1 MVFVWKMNLV
11 ILVTG
16 GGKLVVRSR
25 DEYHPA

>member
-1 MVFVWKMNLV
+1 MNLV

-16 GGKLVVRSR
+16 AGKLVVRSR